1 MPLFKYVRSRANG
14 FPSFFQ
20 NEKAT
25 AQLIAHDKEVFDIAF
40 TSGTNIFA
48 TVGADGSVRLFDL
61 RFTSFP
67 PNNFALY
74 LSRPLS
80 LIRPTTFASRRN
92 LEHSTIIYESPKYTP
107 LVRVKWSHVEPNLL
121 AALIMDSSTVV
132 VLDTRSDFT
141 VAYFITRY
149 HLPSLLF
156 FFFFCDGS
164 SLPPLVSRLFLLPS

>member
-1 MPLFKYVRSRANG
+1 MLSLLY
-14 FPSFFQ
+14 FQ
-20 NEKAT
+20 NDKAT

-61 RFTSFP
+61 RSASFLP
-67 PNNFALY
+67 FNFALY

-80 LIRPTTFASRRN
+80 LTQPTIFAFPRN

-141 VAYFITRY
+141 VALFIARC
-149 HLPSLLF
+149 HLTSLF
-156 FFFFCDGS
+156 MFFFCDGS
-164 SLPPLVSRLFLLPS
+164 SFPSLVSRLFLLPS